1 MAVRP
6 KTIAANNIT
15 NPVKS
20 DSEAAWRAA
29 VQYADEAAIR
39 VEGQWGIGRLEQLVQ
54 PDLAAMFALAQRQL
68 DEAIRLGDAKL
79 AAQKSASLA
88 KGWMAMDKAARA
100 AGHKPEDAG
109 NVWFHASDDG
119 KLKYCFCARA
129 NEGVGLSRRYP
140 DHIVVS
146 FEEVAR
152 LMQATDAG
160 VAVSAVKQVFPGA
173 TVAAGRIPRG
183 GDEIPF

>member
-6 KTIAANNIT
+6 KTAAADNIT

-29 VQYADEAAIR
+29 VQHSDEAAIR
-39 VEGQWGIGRLEQLVQ
+39 IEGQWGIGRIERLVQ

-68 DEAIRLGDAKL
+68 DEAIRVGDPKL

-88 KGWMAMDKAARA
+88 KGWIAMDKAARA
-100 AGHKPEDAG
+100 AGHKPEDVG

-119 KLKYCFCARA
+119 KHKYCFCARA
-129 NEGVGLSRRYP
+129 NDGVQLAKRYP

-160 VAVSAVKQVFPGA
+160 VAVAAVKQVFPGA